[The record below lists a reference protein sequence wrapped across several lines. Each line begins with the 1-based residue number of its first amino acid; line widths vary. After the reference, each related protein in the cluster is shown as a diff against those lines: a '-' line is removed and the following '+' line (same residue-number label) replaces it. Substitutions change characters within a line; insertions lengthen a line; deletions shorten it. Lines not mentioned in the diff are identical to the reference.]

1 MPTGS
6 TWSSETGF
14 NLNNHMYSNIED
26 DIQTMCSK
34 YSMQLEKQYI
44 SHQKASLDIST
55 FKRYFSEFTSA
66 CKLSLVSMRFGFFV
80 TSFIADTNQSGTLI
94 IVDTNTSKIE
104 IISSVKLSESLL
116 AQHRLGFLKCV
127 APDVLNDCVRKRMF
141 NCFGPS
147 KLMRVYAP
155 VAAHYE
161 SFVIDR
167 FIRK

>member
-1 MPTGS
+1 
-6 TWSSETGF
+6 
-14 NLNNHMYSNIED
+14 
-26 DIQTMCSK
+26 
-34 YSMQLEKQYI
+34 
-44 SHQKASLDIST
+44 
-55 FKRYFSEFTSA
+55 
-66 CKLSLVSMRFGFFV
+66 MRFGFFV

-147 KLMRVYAP
+147 KLMRVYVP
-155 VAAHYE
+155 VNAAHYE
-161 SFVIDR
+161 SFCYWIDLFENDGLPIYR
-167 FIRK
+167 IFTWRQAINRLTRWRELIDYFIFMYMIRILKLPLYRLWSRI